1 MARRKITTI
10 RLDPEDERALARA
23 KVDGVAAAE
32 LIRRGLR
39 VVGSQYYREGKPAAL
54 AGADPDTEAL
64 RAWHRERE
72 AFQRLSA
79 RTLATHYGRW
89 VAVLGGR
96 IVATDADLEVVARRA
111 RGIARGR
118 PFFAGHVGAEPE
130 IVEMSGFEVA

>member
-23 KVDGVAAAE
+23 RADGIAAAE

-39 VVGSQYYREGKPAAL
+39 LVGGQYYRDRRSPAL

-64 RAWHRERE
+64 RAWYRERE
-72 AFQRLSA
+72 AFRRLSA
-79 RTLATHYGRW
+79 RTLATHSGRW

-96 IVATDADLEVVARRA
+96 VVASDADLEALARRA
-111 RGIARGR
+111 RAIARGR
-118 PFFAGHVGAEPE
+118 PFFAGRVGAEPE
-130 IVEMSGFEVA
+130 VVEMSGFEIV